1 LSDAEVSTF
10 ARRDLAAGR
19 ECTEPIAGVVQGIDR
34 SGALRVD
41 VGSRLEL
48 VRTGSLVLK
57 EEA

>member
-1 LSDAEVSTF
+1 MEGKTEA
-10 ARRDLAAGR
+10 ADLAAGR

>member
-1 LSDAEVSTF
+1 MNGFSSAMAEP
-10 ARRDLAAGR
+10 LGR